1 MLKPLICAALLA
13 FVATPAAA
21 LTFVTEEAPP
31 YNFTEGGKVTGLSTQ
46 VLQEA
51 GRRTGVP
58 IRIEVLTWEQAYQR
72 AQAKADTCV
81 YSTVRLENRERLFRW
96 IGPIAS
102 NRWGLFAKT
111 GFAVP
116 LKTLADARGLR
127 IGAVKNDAKVE
138 VLKENAVTNIVLF
151 DEDRQIPP
159 KLTLDRRQEGG
170 VDLWIAG
177 IYASRGV
184 AAAAGVKDIKMV
196 LPAGEVNLWL
206 ACNPAVP
213 RETVDRLNKAIAAI
227 REDGTFARIAELYDR
242 KFAN

>member
-1 MLKPLICAALLA
+1 MPNPLICAALLA
-13 FVATPAAA
+13 LAATPAAA

-31 YNFTEGGKVTGLSTQ
+31 YNFTEHGKVTGLTTQ
-46 VLQEA
+46 VVQEA
-51 GRRTGVP
+51 ARRAGVP
-58 IRIEVLTWEQAYQR
+58 VKIEVVTWDQAYQR

-81 YSTVRLENRERLFRW
+81 YSIVRLPNRERLFRW
-96 IGPIAS
+96 IGPVAS

-159 KLTLDRRQEGG
+159 KLTLDRKQEGG

-177 IYASRGV
+177 IYGSRDV
-184 AAAAGVKDIKMV
+184 AAAAGVRDIKMV

-206 ACNPAVP
+206 ACNPGVP
-213 RETVDRLNKAIAAI
+213 RETADRLNRAIAAI
-227 REDGTFARIAELYDR
+227 REDGTFTKIAEFYDR
-242 KFAN
+242 KYGN